1 MLVTVWVRDLVWVWV
16 NVLMLETVFVTAGG
30 VIEVVMIL
38 VDAGS
43 GAGVRVV
50 DTVTVLYTG
59 EGVAIKDVLVMVV
72 AGRVVVLYEVLAGR
86 VTVFG
91 GRVTVS

>member
-1 MLVTVWVRDLVWVWV
+1 
-16 NVLMLETVFVTAGG
+16 
-30 VIEVVMIL
+30 MIL

-43 GAGVRVV
+43 GAGVSVV

-59 EGVAIKDVLVMVV
+59 EGVAIKDVLVTVV
-72 AGRVVVLYEVLAGR
+72 AGRVVVLKEVLAGR